1 MLSSLKEIYATFYKY
16 SRPRYAG
23 VSYSLM
29 TTFPNKEI
37 TEDAAT
43 ISGAGLVGAAVLQRL
58 K

>member
-1 MLSSLKEIYATFYKY
+1 MFATFYYY
-16 SRPRYAG
+16 SRPQYAG

-43 ISGAGLVGAAVLQRL
+43 ISGAGLVGAAVHQRL